1 MQPYFEQKIWSECI
15 ADMLMFDV
23 AHVYVHD
30 GLADS
35 ELGQRMKALFSNK
48 LATSFKELREY
59 HLLKKCSFFE
69 TLV

>member
-15 ADMLMFDV
+15 ADMLMFDA

-35 ELGQRMKALFSNK
+35 ELGQRMKAFFSNK
-48 LATSFKELREY
+48 LATSFKERGEY